1 MEVIGAAH
9 LEGIHHI
16 LQTSH
21 CLLRWHGAVA
31 KLGCVVAVARAGAI
45 LETTSKDGSES
56 HCMLPNKGHA
66 RQLSGTVPG
75 LLNGV
80 FQAAIILRK
89 LVDSPRHHGSR
100 RLMPSQNEG
109 FDFIA

>member
-1 MEVIGAAH
+1 
-9 LEGIHHI
+9 
-16 LQTSH
+16 
-21 CLLRWHGAVA
+21 
-31 KLGCVVAVARAGAI
+31 
-45 LETTSKDGSES
+45 
-56 HCMLPNKGHA
+56 MLPNKGHA